1 MEISKPAEILLEALV
16 SASSGRVRI
25 EIDAIRAA
33 FLSAFPQ
40 WQGSADRRE
49 RLSTLL
55 AELATAERV
64 RLPRDHRRGW
74 EQTPAPPLPRS
85 VIIVREAAPSE
96 VSFDHRNFPWVL
108 ELSFVATLRAVVN
121 PEELRL
127 IHDFLKDD
135 PERRPI
141 VPVKERSFQL
151 FGHEKRLDSLRKTK
165 LFDPGRLTLE
175 LLRCRDVPAS
185 LPSVPAPR
193 PSEGRWLIVEN
204 EATFHSFARMNR
216 VLALH
221 AGVALGSGRNVLRA
235 VDFLLT
241 LSGTNTHPHTAGFV
255 YFGDIDRDGIEI
267 PVELDR
273 RLRQRSSVGVSPA
286 RRYYE
291 WLLSTQSAPIASSS
305 DPDSTLPALQWFPED
320 VRADARA
327 ALRGKPLVQEAIGWE
342 FLATHL
348 DLSSDLAF

>member
-1 MEISKPAEILLEALV
+1 MEISKAAETLLEALA
-16 SASSGRVRI
+16 SAAGGRVRI
-25 EIDAIRAA
+25 EIDTIRAA

-64 RLPRDHRRGW
+64 RLPGDRRQGW
-74 EQTPAPPLPRS
+74 EQAPAPPLPRWLMLL
-85 VIIVREAAPSE
+85 REAAPAE
-96 VSFDHRNFPWVL
+96 TSFDHRNFPWVL
-108 ELSFVATLRAVVN
+108 ELSFVASLRTVLN

-127 IHDFLKDD
+127 IHDFLKDC

-151 FGHEKRLDSLRKTK
+151 FGNEKRLDSLRKTK

-193 PSEGRWLIVEN
+193 PSEGEWLIVEN

-216 VLALH
+216 ALALH

-241 LSGTNTHPHTAGFV
+241 LSGTNTHPHAAGFV

-267 PVELDR
+267 PLELDR
-273 RLRQRSSVGVSPA
+273 RLRQRGPFGVSPA
-286 RRYYE
+286 MRYYE
-291 WLLSTQSAPIASSS
+291 WLFSTRFGIAQTVA
-305 DPDSTLPALQWFPED
+305 DPASTLAALQWFPED
-320 VRADARA
+320 FRGGVCS
-327 ALRGKPLVQEAIGWE
+327 ALQGKPLVQEAIGWE
-342 FLATHL
+342 FLTINL
-348 DLSSDLAF
+348 GLNSDLSF